1 MLNQSLLMKVCKSL
15 KNIFVVLYS
24 KISLC
29 HTILPD
35 HQLMKCGLHNQDCLM
50 NIQHF
55 LFLAFM
61 VHSNRLPFLHLL
73 IILFLVPLPTYSF
86 SPNVVIRLPCIL
98 IGLLLLYNL
107 FFQSL
112 CLFLSIFGTLH
123 VFVFK
128 CDLNC
133 CTTTFTLQ

>member
-1 MLNQSLLMKVCKSL
+1 MKVCKSL
-15 KNIFVVLYS
+15 KNIFVVLHS
-24 KISLC
+24 KSSLC

-35 HQLMKCGLHNQDCLM
+35 HQLMKCGLHTQGCLM

-73 IILFLVPLPTYSF
+73 ISSLVPLPTYSF

-112 CLFLSIFGTLH
+112 CLFLSILGTPH

-128 CDLNC
+128 CNLNC
-133 CTTTFTLQ
+133 CTTTFTVQ